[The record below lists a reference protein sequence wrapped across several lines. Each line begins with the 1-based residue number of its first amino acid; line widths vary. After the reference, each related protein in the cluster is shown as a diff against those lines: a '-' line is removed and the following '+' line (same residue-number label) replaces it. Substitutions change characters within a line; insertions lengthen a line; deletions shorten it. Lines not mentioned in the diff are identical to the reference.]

1 MSGDESGR
9 QVCAAI
15 AEGGRRR
22 LSTPLEQHS
31 VAPASCIRHCGMA
44 VSNGITVLDRYA
56 SGAIGVV
63 RDRNDSLADW
73 VFRLT
78 EGALLLASVRQAY
91 PGFAAPVA
99 VLFPGAIIR
108 TSWPCR
114 SASEAAATAAS
125 NADSL
130 VW

>member
-1 MSGDESGR
+1 
-9 QVCAAI
+9 
-15 AEGGRRR
+15 
-22 LSTPLEQHS
+22 
-31 VAPASCIRHCGMA
+31 MA
-44 VSNGITVLDRYA
+44 DSDGITVLHRYA
-56 SGAIGVV
+56 SDAVGVV
-63 RDRNDSLADW
+63 RNRNGSLANW